1 MQKDEDGRIFKLEYF
16 STSYNPDIFKLS
28 LRELRECEMDP
39 SGKGLWKYLGLEPVV
54 APAPPVFS
62 ESTILLTDDHNKK
75 AVFEM
80 LPGAETESLW

>member
-1 MQKDEDGRIFKLEYF
+1 
-16 STSYNPDIFKLS
+16 
-28 LRELRECEMDP
+28 MDP